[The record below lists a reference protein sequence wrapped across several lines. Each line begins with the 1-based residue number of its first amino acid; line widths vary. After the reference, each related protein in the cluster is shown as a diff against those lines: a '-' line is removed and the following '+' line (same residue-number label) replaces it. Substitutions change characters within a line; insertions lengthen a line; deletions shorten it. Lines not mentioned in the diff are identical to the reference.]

1 MEKNVQLE
9 AEISERKELQ
19 ETLERLAITDS
30 LTGVYNRRHFF
41 TIIENEIL
49 RAVRYKRPL
58 SIIMIDID
66 HFKEV
71 NDRFGH
77 LVGDQVLA
85 KIAGRVRGAL
95 RINDI
100 MGRYGGE
107 EFAILLPET
116 CGEDSELVA
125 ERLRESVAERPFQT
139 DQGKLPI
146 TISLGVT
153 CLGEDR
159 DISVERLLDEADKA
173 LYQAKNAGR
182 NRYGDLSCS
191 RCGGRSVVFDGLE
204 GGKSWVADPRR
215 ASCPV

>member
-19 ETLERLAITDS
+19 ETLERLAITNS

-41 TIIENEIL
+41 TIIENEIQ

-66 HFKEV
+66 HFKGV

-85 KIAGRVRGAL
+85 KIAGHVRGAL

-139 DQGKLPI
+139 DRGKLPI

-182 NRYGDLSCS
+182 NRTEIYLAVDAE
-191 RCGGRSVVFDGLE
+191 D
-204 GGKSWVADPRR
+204 A
-215 ASCPV
+215 A